1 MLRKATYADI
11 PRLFEIRLGVRE
23 NKLPSPTF
31 VTVVDCIRF
40 IDESGGFWVWEE
52 GGRVLGFSA
61 PDTRDGSVWALFVDP
76 MHEGRGIG
84 RALLRAA
91 CATLAAHF
99 EYATLSTG
107 PGTRADRFY
116 RADCWIDLGFNER
129 AEVVFR
135 KRIREIRPGA
145 AA

>member
-23 NKLPSPTF
+23 NKLLSPTY

-40 IDESGGFWVWEE
+40 IDGSGGFWVREE

-76 MHEGRGIG
+76 AHEGRGIG
-84 RALLRAA
+84 RALLGAA
-91 CATLAAHF
+91 CGTLAAHF
-99 EYATLSTG
+99 EHATLSTG

-116 RADCWIDLGFNER
+116 RADGWIDVGMNER
-129 AEVVFR
+129 AEIVFR
-135 KRIREIRPGA
+135 KRIREAGRDA
-145 AA
+145 TA